1 MTITP
6 IMTIVRIGQSVAAA
20 VLLSSPLAWAQTA
33 DAPNSVSPLTLR
45 PELPERLN
53 RISLSYRMGMN
64 ITVDFNK
71 LGGFPALSDPGPAT
85 GSTFDRNYDNGSYNM
100 VDSSGNLG
108 GTTWYWGYESASQLQ
123 GNSLVMES
131 SSSPAN
137 KSSKNNMNDPQHGF
151 ELSYGRQLYRHKNLR
166 FGLEGGF
173 GYTLVDASDS
183 RTLFATVNR
192 ITDSF
197 VIPGGVSVVPNA
209 PYHGT
214 FFGPGAL
221 MSSSPERVTSV
232 ISRDAVITGHRK
244 IDSDVFIFRFGPYL
258 EVPVYKQLSFLLGG
272 GLSLVSAHT
281 DFSYT
286 ETVTLSDTGQVSE
299 PRSSSGS
306 QSDFLVGGYVSGT
319 LSYAVTTKF
328 GLFAGVQFQSAGR
341 SVTDSDLVNQQSVT
355 KKEAVLD
362 LGESILLVFGVS
374 YSF

>member
-1 MTITP
+1 MRLL
-6 IMTIVRIGQSVAAA
+6 RIGHPIAAA
-20 VLLSSPLAWAQTA
+20 VLLASPQGLSQTPE
-33 DAPNSVSPLTLR
+33 APNSVPPLTLR
-45 PELPERLN
+45 AELPDKLN
-53 RISLSYRMGMN
+53 RISLGYRMGMN
-64 ITVDFNK
+64 ISVDFNK
-71 LGGFPALSDPGPAT
+71 LGGFPPLSDPGPAT
-85 GSTFDRNYDNGSYNM
+85 GSTFNRSYDNGSYNR

-108 GTTWYWGYESASQLQ
+108 GRTWYWGYESASQIQ

-137 KSSKNNMNDPQHGF
+137 ASSENHMNDPQHGF
-151 ELSYGRQLYRHKNLR
+151 ELSYSRQLYRHKNLR

-173 GYTLVDASDS
+173 GYTLVEANDS

-214 FFGPGAL
+214 FLGPGAL

-232 ISRDAVITGHRK
+232 ISRDAVITGHRE
-244 IDSDVFIFRFGPYL
+244 IDSDVFIFRLGPYM
-258 EVPVYKQLSFLLGG
+258 EFPVYKQLSFILGG
-272 GLSLVSAHT
+272 GLTLISAHT

-306 QSDFLVGGYVSGT
+306 ESDFLVGGYVSAT
-319 LSYAVTTKF
+319 LSYDVTSRI
-328 GLFAGVQFQSAGR
+328 GLFTGVQFQSAGR

-355 KKEAVLD
+355 KKEAALD
-362 LGESILLVFGVS
+362 LRKSILLVFGVS